1 MAFVPIPNG
10 ARADIIF
17 LFQGTVPVVNRVHYV
32 KPDYVLDDMIT
43 LAQDIVSVWD
53 DVRNQ
58 FTDDLAL
65 VQVRVTDMRTDM
77 APVIPY
83 SIGLPMAGT
92 KIEDPLP
99 LSDCIVV
106 TYRTTGRGRSKRG
119 RIYVSGFTEDQWSG
133 SQFNPSA
140 QNAAL
145 AYAQGLRTEPALH
158 GWGLVI
164 ASFWRGGQQRQTAM
178 VTSVSTEVLRS
189 AKPGSQRRR
198 DARP

>member
-10 ARADIIF
+10 ARADVIF
-17 LFQGTVPVVNRVHYV
+17 LFQGSVTVVNRLHYV

-43 LAQDIVSVWD
+43 LAQDIVGVWD
-53 DVRNQ
+53 DVRGQ
-58 FTDDLAL
+58 FADDLSL
-65 VQVRVTDMRTDM
+65 VQVRITDMRTDM

-83 SIGLPMAGT
+83 AIGLPLAGG

-106 TYRTTGRGRSKRG
+106 TFRTTGRGRSKRG
-119 RIYVSGFTEDQWSG
+119 RIYVSGFTEDQWTG
-133 SQFNPSA
+133 NQFDTSA

-145 AYAQGLRTEPALH
+145 SYAQFLRTEPALH

-164 ASFWRGGQQRQTAM
+164 ASFWSGGQQRETAM
-178 VTSVSTEVLRS
+178 VTAVSTQVLRS

-198 DARP
+198 DGRP